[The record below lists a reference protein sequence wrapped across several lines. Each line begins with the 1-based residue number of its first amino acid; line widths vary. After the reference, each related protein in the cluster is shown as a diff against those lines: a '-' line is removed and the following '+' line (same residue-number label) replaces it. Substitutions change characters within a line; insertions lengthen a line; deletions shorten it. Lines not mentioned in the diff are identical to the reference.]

1 MRHDVIA
8 VTQGW
13 PGAIDMVMLLAGT
26 VMGTGLIAGMLLNL
40 LENHNSRRRKPPLP
54 APPPRELV
62 SWSSS
67 ARTRREDEL
76 ARRQLMS

>member
-1 MRHDVIA
+1 MA
-8 VTQGW
+8 
-13 PGAIDMVMLLAGT
+13 MLLAGT

-40 LENHNSRRRKPPLP
+40 KENRSNRRRHKQPLP
-54 APPPRELV
+54 AAGGRDLV

-76 ARRQLMS
+76 ARRQQNP

>member
-1 MRHDVIA
+1 MA
-8 VTQGW
+8 
-13 PGAIDMVMLLAGT
+13 MLLAGT

-40 LENHNSRRRKPPLP
+40 KENRANRRRKPLP
-54 APPPRELV
+54 PAAAPRDLV

-76 ARRQLMS
+76 ARRQLYS